1 MDCAIHFQKKKKRLS
16 VLMLCYVTLLIV
28 YASFLAVLYS
38 RRNFGNTIIWYR
50 IACCERIHCQSTI
63 GSRQIQR
70 SIMSKPTKV
79 PAMRKGQ
86 PYGDWRKELKVWE
99 ATNTSLNVDKNIQS
113 GTLFESLEGTARQTV
128 LSELSVAELTADDGI
143 QNITNTLDKFFL
155 GDETQNAYNAIDEL
169 MVISVSLAL
178 QSKTL

>member
-1 MDCAIHFQKKKKRLS
+1 
-16 VLMLCYVTLLIV
+16 
-28 YASFLAVLYS
+28 
-38 RRNFGNTIIWYR
+38 
-50 IACCERIHCQSTI
+50 
-63 GSRQIQR
+63 
-70 SIMSKPTKV
+70 MSKPTKV